1 MGLINSLYNG
11 SGGRS
16 AQILRSPTQAVDC
29 EAVRKWHRRAC
40 PAVSSAMGLATAEAS
55 GEGWSRAWFEKN
67 PDLTKMPMA
76 LWATDNSEM
85 HRRARCGLTP

>member
-40 PAVSSAMGLATAEAS
+40 QPSPPPWAWRRRKPPAKA
-55 GEGWSRAWFEKN
+55 
-67 PDLTKMPMA
+67 
-76 LWATDNSEM
+76 
-85 HRRARCGLTP
+85 